1 MRTAWTVG
9 LALALSLTAL
19 VPARPRAAEPA
30 DDRLVEDVRQAIKR
44 GVDFLRSQQ
53 RGGNWETSELKISYP
68 GGLTCLALLALLNSG
83 VPATDPDVQNGLKY
97 LRTITSDKTYVVGL
111 QTMVFA
117 LARQPVD
124 RERLQRNVDW
134 LLAARLADGW
144 TYGKVGAGAVRI
156 PLADNSNTQYALL
169 GLHEAL
175 QSGFAKV
182 DKKAL
187 EELQALYVKTQVR
200 REGRPGG
207 GWCYRLG
214 EPPSLTMTTAGLCNL
229 IITGLDLSVGKQVL
243 RPDGSAVNCGVY
255 EDNKPVAD
263 ALEWIGAAFP
273 ARLSDDYF
281 SSHGIPPFYAL
292 YGIERA
298 GRLSGRRYFGGH
310 DWYEVGCRYLV
321 AAQKVDGSWSRE
333 KNPLIRFP
341 DHWPLVATSF
351 ALLFLSK
358 GQTPVL
364 ITKLAYGPADHGRPP
379 KIQNWDRKR
388 SDVRHLVEF
397 ASRELFKQQ
406 PLAWQVFDVRA
417 RPVESDGEVKR
428 LAAQLLESPLVYFNG
443 HFSAPDGKEKAILKE
458 YLENGGFIFAEACC
472 GDTRFDEDF
481 RKLVR
486 DITDENLKPLPPE
499 HPVWLASGKF
509 AVPPGKPYRL
519 EGVQKGCKTVVIYSP
534 QPLAGYWEANE
545 HAKGNGKLAF
555 QLGANVIA
563 YATGLEPPL
572 PRGHKVHVVRDDP
585 PAPVKRGY
593 LKVAQLRHEG
603 DWRPAPKAMRN
614 LMAEARKVGLD
625 VVLATDPV
633 DPTDEKVKDYYFFYL
648 HGRRRF
654 DYGPEELKHLRFRL
668 KHGGTLFADACCGS
682 AAFDQSFRK
691 FMAALWQA
699 EGLKLAPVPADDELY
714 SKELNGQA
722 IRAVRCRR
730 AAPDGKHVEPEYR
743 SVPPALEGIKY
754 GGRWVVLYSRYDV
767 GCALEHTQSSDCL
780 GHDYASAARLGKAA
794 VLYALKR

>member
-1 MRTAWTVG
+1 MRTAWLLG

-19 VPARPRAAEPA
+19 VPGRPRAAEPA
-30 DDRLVEDVRQAIKR
+30 EDRLVEDVRQSIKR
-44 GVDFLRSQQ
+44 GVDFLRGQQ
-53 RGGNWETSELKISYP
+53 RGGNWETSDIKINYP
-68 GGLTCLALLALLNSG
+68 GGFTSLALLALLNSG
-83 VPATDPDVQNGLKY
+83 VPATDPAVQDGLKY
-97 LRTITSDKTYVVGL
+97 LRTVKSDKTYVVGL

-117 LARQPVD
+117 LAAQPVD
-124 RERLQRNVDW
+124 REAIQRNVDW
-134 LLAARLADGW
+134 LLAARLSDGW
-144 TYGKVGAGAVRI
+144 TYGKVGAGAIRNITVS
-156 PLADNSNTQYALL
+156 DNSNTQYALL

-187 EELQALYVKTQVR
+187 EEIQAFYVKTQVHR
-200 REGRPGG
+200 GDQPGG
-207 GWCYRLG
+207 GWYYRPG

-229 IITGLDLSVGKQVL
+229 IITGMDLRVGKQVL
-243 RPDGSAVNCGVY
+243 RPDGSTVNCGVY

-263 ALEWIGAAFP
+263 AIAWIGTRFP
-273 ARLSDDYF
+273 STLSDGYF
-281 SSHGIPPFYAL
+281 STHGIPPYYAL
-292 YGIERA
+292 YGVERA
-298 GRLSGRRYFGGH
+298 GRLTGQRYFGGH

-321 AAQKVDGSWSRE
+321 SVQKADGSWGGR
-333 KNPLIRFP
+333 PTGRFP
-341 DHWPLVATSF
+341 DYWPVVATSF
-351 ALLFLSK
+351 SLLFLSK
-358 GQTPVL
+358 GRTPVL
-364 ITKLAYGPADHGRPP
+364 ITKLAYGPPDNDNPP
-379 KIQNWDRKR
+379 RIQNWDRKR

-397 ASRELFKQQ
+397 SSRELFKKQ

-417 RPVESDGEVKR
+417 RPVENDAAVKR
-428 LAAQLLESPLVYFNG
+428 LAAQLLESPVVYFNG
-443 HFSAPDGKEKAILKE
+443 HHQAPRGKEKAILKE

-472 GDTRFDEDF
+472 GDKGFDADF

-545 HAKGNGKLAF
+545 YGKGNGKIAF

-572 PRGHKVHVVRDDP
+572 PRGHKVKVVSDDP

-593 LKVAQLRHEG
+593 LKVAQLKHEG
-603 DWRPAPKAMRN
+603 DWKPAPKAMRN

-625 VVLATDPV
+625 VVLATEPV
-633 DPTDEKVKDYYFFYL
+633 DPTDAKVKDYYFFYL
-648 HGRRRF
+648 HGRRSF
-654 DYGPEELKHLRFRL
+654 SYEAQELKDLRFRL
-668 KHGGTLFADACCGS
+668 KYGGTLFADACCGS
-682 AAFDQSFRK
+682 AKFDESFRK
-691 FMAALWQA
+691 FVAALWEG
-699 EGLKLAPVPADDELY
+699 EGLKLVPIPPDDELY
-714 SKELNGQA
+714 SKELNGQE
-722 IRAVRCRR
+722 ITTVRCRR

-743 SVPPALEGIKY
+743 SVPPALEGVKY
-754 GGRWVVLYSRYDV
+754 GGRWVVIYSRYDI

-780 GHDYASAARLGKAA
+780 GHDYPSAARLGKAA